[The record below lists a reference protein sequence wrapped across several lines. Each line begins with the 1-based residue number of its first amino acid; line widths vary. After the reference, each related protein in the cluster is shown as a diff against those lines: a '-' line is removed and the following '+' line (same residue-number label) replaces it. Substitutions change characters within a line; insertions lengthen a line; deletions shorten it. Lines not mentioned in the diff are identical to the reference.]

1 MSTMTA
7 AQYVADLVAVQGLGI
22 ATVAAVGSALVFN
35 ADMAEAISFGAVAS
49 LATSVGDWGLTIV
62 GQYTNLETY
71 LPLEKSTYLDP
82 VDFLA
87 GGLTVGAFQY
97 LITGVSGPDLYK
109 AMAVGAVAG
118 GTGRKLAGYLHD
130 LALGTQKNPGANSAN
145 QNN

>member
-1 MSTMTA
+1 MTSG
-7 AQYVADLVAVQGLGI
+7 QYIADLVAVQGLGI

-35 ADMAEAISFGAVAS
+35 ADMAEAISFGAVTS

-62 GQYTNLETY
+62 GSYTNIETY
-71 LPLEKSTYLDP
+71 LPFEKSAYLDP

-87 GGLTVGAFQY
+87 GGLAVGAFQY

-130 LALGTQKNPGANSAN
+130 LALGTQGKPGAQSAN
-145 QNN
+145 MYV